1 MNKTNLYKHHSQAM
15 FVFLYVCLLQKHSIT
30 QALIC
35 YMQYFYGF
43 FYKRKEYPVD
53 QNLTW

>member
-30 QALIC
+30 QTIIC
-35 YMQYFYGF
+35 YMPYFYGF
-43 FYKRKEYPVD
+43 F
-53 QNLTW
+53 L